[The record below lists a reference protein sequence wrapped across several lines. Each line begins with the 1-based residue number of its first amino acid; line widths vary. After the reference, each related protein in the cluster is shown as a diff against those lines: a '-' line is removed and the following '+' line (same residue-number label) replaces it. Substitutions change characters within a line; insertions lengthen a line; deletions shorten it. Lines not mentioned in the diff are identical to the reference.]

1 MSEEFESDAQV
12 INSHVTKCP
21 VCDGNQAVILVWSDG
36 DVDLLCVGCK
46 HNERFS
52 IEE

>member
-1 MSEEFESDAQV
+1 MSEEFEADAQV